1 MLSLVPL
8 FSPSLVSHVLL
19 FALGAYMYLVMVRI
33 GAALA
38 RFLDTWALR
47 PVSVEHEAISDDP
60 EVGCASADVPP
71 QKA

>member
-1 MLSLVPL
+1 MLSLVPS
-8 FSPSLVSHVLL
+8 FSPSLVSPVLL